1 LNGTRLLVMSALF
14 AALITVGTLLP
25 KIPGPTGYY
34 HLGDGFI
41 YTAAIVLGP
50 GPAAAAA
57 GLGSALADY
66 LGGAAQW
73 APWTLVIK
81 GIVGYVVG
89 LVAFGKPARRLK
101 AMVLGAVITVIG
113 YGLATSIMFD
123 PRAALLETAGNIA
136 QTVVGIIVALLLVPA
151 VSAVYKQSR

>member
-1 LNGTRLLVMSALF
+1 LKGTRVLVTSALF

-50 GPAAAAA
+50 VPAAIAAA
-57 GLGSALADY
+57 LGSTLADY

-81 GIVGYVVG
+81 GIVGFAVG
-89 LVAFGKPARRLK
+89 TVAFGKPSRRIP
-101 AMVLGAVITVIG
+101 AMALGAAITVVG
-113 YGLATSIMFD
+113 YAIATAVIYD
-123 PRAALLETAGNIA
+123 PRAALVETAGNIA
-136 QTVVGIIVALLLVPA
+136 QTVVGIIVALVLVPA
-151 VSAVYKQSR
+151 VSSVYKSSR

>member
-1 LNGTRLLVMSALF
+1 MIGTRLLVTSALF

-50 GPAAAAA
+50 GPAAAAGA
-57 GLGSALADY
+57 LGSALADY
-66 LGGAAQW
+66 LGNAAHW

-81 GIVGYVVG
+81 GIAGYVVG
-89 LVAFGKPARRLK
+89 AVALGKPSRRLV
-101 AMVLGAVITVIG
+101 AMVLGAAITVVG
-113 YGLATSIMFD
+113 YTIATAVIYD
-123 PRAALLETAGNIA
+123 PRAALVETAGNIA
-136 QTVVGIIVALLLVPA
+136 QTAVGIIVALALIPA
-151 VSAVYKQSR
+151 ASRAFKTSR

>member
-1 LNGTRLLVMSALF
+1 MNGTRLLVMSALF

-113 YGLATSIMFD
+113 YGLATAVMFD

-136 QTVVGIIVALLLVPA
+136 QTVVGIVVALVLIPA
-151 VSAVYKQSR
+151 VTAVYKPSR

>member
-1 LNGTRLLVMSALF
+1 MSALF

-113 YGLATSIMFD
+113 YGLATSVMFD

-136 QTVVGIIVALLLVPA
+136 QTVVGIVVALVLIPA
-151 VSAVYKQSR
+151 VTAVYKPSR